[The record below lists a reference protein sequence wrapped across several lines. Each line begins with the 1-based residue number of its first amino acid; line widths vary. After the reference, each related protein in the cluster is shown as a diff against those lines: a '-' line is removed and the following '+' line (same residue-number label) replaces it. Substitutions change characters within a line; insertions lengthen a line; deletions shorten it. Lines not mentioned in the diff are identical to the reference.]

1 MTVPA
6 GQWTLNPEPKSR
18 LVGTVW
24 KVRDEA
30 AAGVAEGYREVR
42 IVGVVDLGEI
52 GAEIAFVPVQFGAVE
67 SADAEWFSDTY
78 ERVPDGNVLEHLD
91 ARTRALDEVAR

>member
-6 GQWTLNPEPKSR
+6 GHGTLDPEPKSA

-30 AAGVAEGYREVR
+30 AARVAEGYREVK
-42 IVGVVDLGEI
+42 IVGTFDLGEL
-52 GAEIAFVPVQFGAVE
+52 GAEVAFAPVAFGAVE
-67 SADAEWFSDTY
+67 SADAEWFAATY
-78 ERVPDGNVLEHLD
+78 ERVPDGNVLDCLD
-91 ARTRALDEVAR
+91 ARMRALDEVAR